1 MNSVK
6 KRNLF
11 LLVISV
17 LILVLVVISVAVA
30 MRGPRTSPVEVV
42 SKGKDGTLLIDDLND
57 GKMTIPDFDI
67 PTSSYDIDKFT
78 EKDGIITYENGQ
90 SALGINVN
98 QNRGDIDWVK
108 VKESGVE
115 FAMIRAG

>member
-6 KRNLF
+6 KGIFFACDIGFDSSACSDFCGGGNARSTHKPGGGGF
-11 LLVISV
+11 
-17 LILVLVVISVAVA
+17 
-30 MRGPRTSPVEVV
+30 
-42 SKGKDGTLLIDDLND
+42 KGKDGTLLIDDLND

-108 VKESGVE
+108 VKESGV
-115 FAMIRAG
+115 GLP